1 MAMIEIG
8 GKGDVKVKDSTTTS
22 ETLIKS
28 RDDLKADVD
37 NCHTGLPATKSDTK
51 EKGLLVKCRDWIL
64 EHSIKSAVGLVI
76 TGLLGYLASRLF

>member
-8 GKGDVKVKDSTTTS
+8 GKGDVKVKNSTTTS

-28 RDDLKADVD
+28 RDDLKADLD
-37 NCHTGLPATKSDTK
+37 NCHAGVSATRSDAK
-51 EKGLLVKCRDWIL
+51 EKGLLIKCRDWIL

-76 TGLLGYLASRLF
+76 TGLLGYLASQLF